1 MISEERRA
9 HDRKYYKDN
18 AEEFRAYSRKYYKNN
33 LKRCRQLNRNYY
45 LRNTRFFMLKRAQL
59 RARVAQLPFNL
70 TLEDIVIP
78 KKCPV
83 LGIELKVGRGRLP
96 RNSPSLDRV
105 KPHKGYVKGNVAVI
119 SNRAN
124 ILKKDG
130 TLEEFQALVKWL
142 KKQ

>member
-9 HDRKYYKDN
+9 YDRKYYKDN
-18 AEEFRAYSRKYYKNN
+18 VEEFRAYSRKYYKNN

-59 RARVAQLPFNL
+59 RARTAKLPFNL
-70 TLEDIVIP
+70 ILEDIRIP

-83 LGIELKVGRGRLP
+83 LDIEMKVGRGRLP
-96 RNSPSLDRV
+96 RNSPSLDRIN
-105 KPHKGYVKGNVAVI
+105 PSKGYVKGNVAVI